1 MDVNSGSIHVVDDV
15 VSDIIP
21 LVEELAGKSVK
32 DPVALKE
39 ALLRRTDLPYPEE
52 ILRKPWK
59 RCWSWRQPD
68 SCLPLIST
76 RIMFMILR
84 RGRQW

>member
-52 ILRKPWK
+52 ILTEALEEVLELEAAVCP
-59 RCWSWRQPD
+59 
-68 SCLPLIST
+68 
-76 RIMFMILR
+76 
-84 RGRQW
+84 